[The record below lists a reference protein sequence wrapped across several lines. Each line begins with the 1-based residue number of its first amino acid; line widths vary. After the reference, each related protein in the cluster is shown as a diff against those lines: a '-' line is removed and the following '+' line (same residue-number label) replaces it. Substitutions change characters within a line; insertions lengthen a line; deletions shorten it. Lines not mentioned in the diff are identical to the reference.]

1 MIPVVV
7 VTGFLGSGKT
17 TLLNRLLE
25 RRPRA
30 YGESAAKIAF
40 IVNEFGDV
48 GIDSD
53 LLPEEM
59 TRQVE
64 LPGGCICCALDEDLE
79 KTLLNLVA
87 TEPQLELVIVE
98 TTGLAEPLPIA
109 WTLAREPLAHKVRL
123 AAVITVVDALEHE
136 RHRALAQSVD
146 PQVEYADILVVS
158 KLDLT
163 PNHEVPASLER
174 SLRALNTAAP
184 LVSGDPSDVADTLWG
199 SIEDPSLGAPRSS
212 EHEEQQR
219 DPNHHG
225 FHSVSLPIDDTLDFE
240 ELEAQLE
247 ELPPDYVRIKGVA
260 HVVDASTGSSEPRT
274 IAFHRVGARVSAEPL
289 NRAAPGRIVALG
301 PQVSREELAACIAAS
316 VLR

>member
-25 RRPRA
+25 RRPRKR
-30 YGESAAKIAF
+30 GEGAPKIAF

-48 GIDSD
+48 GIDSE
-53 LLPEEM
+53 LLPEEL

-79 KTLLNLVA
+79 KTLLGLVDS
-87 TEPQLELVIVE
+87 EPQLELVIVE

-109 WTLAREPLAHKVRL
+109 WTLAREPLSDKVRL

-136 RHRALAQSVD
+136 RHRELAQSVD

-158 KLDLT
+158 KLDLV
-163 PNHEVPASLER
+163 PGHELPPALDA
-174 SLRALNTAAP
+174 SLRALNAAAP
-184 LVSGDPSDVADTLWG
+184 LLSGEPSEVADTLW
-199 SIEDPSLGAPRSS
+199 SSLEDPSPGAPRSS
-212 EHEEQQR
+212 AHEERAR
-219 DPNHHG
+219 DPSHHG
-225 FHSVSLPIDDTLDFE
+225 FHSVSLPIEGTLDFE

-247 ELPPDYVRIKGVA
+247 ELPPAYVRIKGIA
-260 HVVDASTGSSEPRT
+260 RVVDASTGSTEPRT

-289 NRAAPGRIVALG
+289 GRSVPGRIVALG
-301 PQVSREELAACIAAS
+301 PQVSREELAACIEAS
-316 VLR
+316 ILR